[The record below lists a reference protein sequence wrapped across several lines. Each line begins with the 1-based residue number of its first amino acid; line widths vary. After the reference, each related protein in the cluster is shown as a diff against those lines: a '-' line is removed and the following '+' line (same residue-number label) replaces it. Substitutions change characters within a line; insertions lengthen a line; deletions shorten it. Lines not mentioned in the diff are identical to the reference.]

1 MRLFNIIAVLIV
13 VAASA
18 LLRRRRMEARDDL
31 GSTRGFRAFM
41 VKNQYKVMCAS
52 LAVGSVFVGLFR
64 LLTAYWFLGRL
75 ALLFAVIGFVP
86 AGLVVLAHLKEN
98 FLGGFWWDTSNRLW
112 ATRRSPKTEGVEL
125 IVVSVLWSLIL
136 IAVAVAIFAFHP

>member
-18 LLRRRRMEARDDL
+18 LLRRRRMEARDHLD
-31 GSTRGFRAFM
+31 STRGFRAFM
-41 VKNQYKVMCAS
+41 VKNQYKVLCAS
-52 LAVGSVFVGLFR
+52 LAVGFVSLGLFR
-64 LLTAYWFLGRL
+64 LLTAYWFLDRL

-86 AGLVVLAHLKEN
+86 AGLVVLAHGRET
-98 FLGGFWWDTSNRLW
+98 FLGGFRWDTSNRVW
-112 ATRRSPKTEGVEL
+112 ATRRSPKTERMEL
-125 IVVSVLWSLIL
+125 ILVIVLWSLIL